1 MKKLLI
7 MATILASG
15 ALMAQSKSAKAS
27 IEVDGVCGMC
37 KARIEKAAIKVPG
50 VKSAQWSVA
59 THELALIFDENKTS
73 LDSIAKKVADVGH
86 DSPEFTAPDQAY
98 DKVSPCCKY
107 RDDEVIKAHQ

>member
-1 MKKLLI
+1 
-7 MATILASG
+7 
-15 ALMAQSKSAKAS
+15 
-27 IEVDGVCGMC
+27 
-37 KARIEKAAIKVPG
+37 